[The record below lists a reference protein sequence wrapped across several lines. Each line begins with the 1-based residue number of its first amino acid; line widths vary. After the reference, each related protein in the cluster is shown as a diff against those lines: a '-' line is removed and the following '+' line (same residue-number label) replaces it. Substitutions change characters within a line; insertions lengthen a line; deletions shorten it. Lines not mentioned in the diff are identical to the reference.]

1 MRKPVVIVLAALAV
15 MLLGATAV
23 LTYKY
28 QKTTKDLATVQ
39 ADREATNDRYANAI
53 NEIAVIQDS
62 LNAIALGDSAA
73 ALLPTQFESERRM
86 TQSQSDAALARI
98 GTIKAGIERTKD
110 RISQLDANLKQS
122 GIEMKGL
129 RRMIANL
136 RKDVA
141 EKEAYAAELTSRVD
155 SLQTT
160 VNGLVAEVQHSDQ
173 TIEAQ
178 RREMGTIYYV
188 IGTRKDLTTSGVVE
202 ATGGFLGL
210 GKTLKPAGTVNVD
223 AFTAMDTDAE
233 NVIRIPA
240 TRAQVVSDQPASSY
254 ALELVGDQLEL
265 HILDAQR
272 FRTVK
277 HLVIVTA

>member
-1 MRKPVVIVLAALAV
+1 MRKPVVFVLAALAV
-15 MLLGATAV
+15 MLVGATAV

-28 QKTTKDLATVQ
+28 QKTTKDLAMVQ
-39 ADREATNDRYANAI
+39 AEREATNDRYSNAI

-73 ALLPTQFESERRM
+73 ALLPTQLQSELSVRQ
-86 TQSQSDAALARI
+86 TQSDAALARI
-98 GTIKAGIERTKD
+98 ATIRAGIERTKE
-110 RISQLDANLKQS
+110 RITQLDASLKQN

-136 RKDVA
+136 RRDVA
-141 EKEAYAAELTSRVD
+141 EKEAYAAELAQRVD

-160 VNGLVAEVQHSDQ
+160 VTGLVAEVQLSDE
-173 TIEAQ
+173 TIETQ
-178 RREMGTIYYV
+178 KREMGTIYYV
-188 IGTRKDLTTSGVVE
+188 IGTRKDLTTTGVVE

-210 GKTLKPAGTVNVD
+210 GKTLKPSGVVD
-223 AFTAMDTDAE
+223 ENAFTAINTDLE

-240 TRAQVVSDQPASSY
+240 ARAQVVSAQPPSSY
-254 ALELVGDQLEL
+254 ELQLVGDQLEL
-265 HILDAQR
+265 RILDAQR